1 MTVSL
6 AIVGAG
12 DRGTTYAGYTLRSP
26 DEARVVAVAE
36 PRDAHRTT
44 LADAHRVPPSARFDS
59 WQALAAR
66 PRLADAVVLATPDRE
81 HAEPAAR
88 FAALGYHVLLEK
100 PIAPTEAEC
109 EAVTAAAER
118 AGVLLAVCHVLRYT
132 RYTEAVKRYVE
143 AGTLGRIVGVEHL
156 EPVGWWHFAHSYV
169 RGNWR
174 RADTSSS
181 SLLTK
186 CCHDLDWLRH
196 VVDDTPV
203 RVSSVGGLHHFHPGN
218 RPVGAADSCLDCRV
232 EPRCPYSAARFYHDC
247 LADPDRRVWPL
258 SVLTRD
264 LTPAGVTEAL
274 RNGPYGRCVFTGG
287 NDVADHQSV
296 TISFAGGAT
305 ATLTMSAFT
314 PGGHRRTRIMGTHGY
329 LEGDGEQV
337 TVTDFVTGATVTTD
351 TRGGGADAGTG
362 HGGGDMRLMAAFVE
376 AVATGDRSAVR
387 SGPRESLDSHRMAF
401 AAERSRLAGGIPV
414 ALAAPD
420 RGRPSPAT
428 SPPAPRADV
437 DSSMP

>member
-12 DRGTTYAGYTLRSP
+12 NRGSTYAGYALRSP
-26 DEARVVAVAE
+26 DRARVVAVAD
-36 PRDAHRTT
+36 PRDAHRSV
-44 LADAHRVPPSARFDS
+44 LADAHRVPKADRYDS
-59 WQALAAR
+59 WQALAAQ
-66 PRLADAVVLATPDRE
+66 PRLADAIVLATPDRE

-88 FAALGYHVLLEK
+88 FAELGYHVLLEK

-109 EAVTAAAER
+109 TAVTEAADR
-118 AGVLLAVCHVLRYT
+118 TGVLLAVCHVLRYT
-132 RYTEAVKRYVE
+132 RYTDAVKRYVE
-143 AGTLGRIVGVEHL
+143 TGALGRIVGVEHL

-174 RADTSSS
+174 RAETSSS
-181 SLLTK
+181 SLLAK
-186 CCHDLDWLRH
+186 CCHDLDWLRY
-196 VVDDTPV
+196 VVDDLPT

-218 RPVGAADSCLDCRV
+218 RPAGAAARCLDCPV
-232 EPRCPYSAARFYHDC
+232 ESRCPYSAARFYRDC
-247 LADPDRRVWPL
+247 LADPQRHEWPL
-258 SVLTRD
+258 SVVTRD
-264 LTPAGVTEAL
+264 LTEAGVTAAL
-274 RNGPYGRCVFTGG
+274 RESPYGCCVYAGG

-296 TISFAGGAT
+296 TVSFAGGAT

-314 PGGHRRTRIMGTHGY
+314 PAGHRRTRIMGTHGY

-337 TVTDFVTGATVTTD
+337 SVTDFVTGATVTTD
-351 TRGGGADAGTG
+351 TRGGGADAGSG

-401 AAERSRLAGGIPV
+401 AAERSRLAGGAPV
-414 ALAAPD
+414 DLTEPV
-420 RGRPSPAT
+420 SL
-428 SPPAPRADV
+428 V
-437 DSSMP
+437 